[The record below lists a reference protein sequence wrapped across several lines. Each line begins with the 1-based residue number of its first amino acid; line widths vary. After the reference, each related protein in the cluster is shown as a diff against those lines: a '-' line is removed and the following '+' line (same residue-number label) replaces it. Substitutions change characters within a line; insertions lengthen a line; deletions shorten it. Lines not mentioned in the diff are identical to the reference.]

1 MEKYYTKQDLE
12 NAYEI
17 GRYQSNIHNID
28 TFENFEEYFN
38 QLENVGKE
46 MISKELVADIL
57 YENGIDDSEI
67 DETIEYYIS
76 KNSPKVVEEK
86 IPITYGTIKNT
97 CGWSKW
103 CDVVG
108 GNHYMVW
115 DCGDSNDDYIL
126 YCTKSQFQ
134 KLF

>member
-12 NAYEI
+12 NAYNEAI
-17 GRYQSNIHNID
+17 GNGYYDNGISFD
-28 TFENFEEYFN
+28 DYFN
-38 QLENVGKE
+38 QLENVGEE

-57 YENGIDDSEI
+57 YEHGV
-67 DETIEYYIS
+67 DERDINKTIEYYIS

-86 IPITYGTIKNT
+86 VPITYGTIKNT

-103 CDVVG
+103 CDVTN
-108 GNHYMVW
+108 GNHYAINEW
-115 DCGDSNDDYIL
+115 GDYPIDTIF
-126 YCTKSQFQ
+126 YCTKSQFK

>member
-1 MEKYYTKQDLE
+1 MEKYFTKEDLK

-17 GRYQSNIHNID
+17 GSKYGYDGGIV
-28 TFENFEEYFN
+28 FEEYFN
-38 QLENVGKE
+38 DLENVGKE
-46 MISKELVADIL
+46 MISKELVAEIL

-67 DETIEYYIS
+67 DETIGYYIS
-76 KNSPKVVEEK
+76 KNSPKVEEE
-86 IPITYGTIKNT
+86 IVPITYGTIKNT

-103 CDVVG
+103 CDVTN
-108 GNHYMVW
+108 GNHYVINEW
-115 DCGDSNDDYIL
+115 GEYPIDTIF